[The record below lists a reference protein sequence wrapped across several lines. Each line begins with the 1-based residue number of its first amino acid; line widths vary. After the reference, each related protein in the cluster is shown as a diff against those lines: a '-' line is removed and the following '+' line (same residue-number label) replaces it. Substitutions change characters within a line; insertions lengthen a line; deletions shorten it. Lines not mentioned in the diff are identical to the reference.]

1 MAEKDKDVLDF
12 EALENTDFLSD
23 IKLDDD
29 LPNSSADEKQ
39 AAGTPAIRS
48 DDELLKA
55 LQDSKDEADDKDIA
69 DSMDFTFDDEHL
81 DEVFQDFA
89 NSGDAMQKA
98 ETEPLAPE
106 TKSATAL
113 SEAAAVAAPAVNE
126 KREEN
131 DIIPDA
137 DSQPNMDGD
146 EYSYGEHDQKQLQN
160 LQWYSGALEDDV
172 YEISPEN
179 MPDVV
184 DSDRKIRILQV
195 NVDSGYGWNVFFS
208 NGVFMNLRDLAEYQ
222 ERHGYIPYDSG
233 KIIYGS
239 KTTAFEKIEKII
251 VYENPKYFE
260 YKIR

>member
-29 LPNSSADEKQ
+29 LPNSSAGEKQ
-39 AAGTPAIRS
+39 AAGAPAIRS

-55 LQDSKDEADDKDIA
+55 LRDSKGEAEDKTMA

-89 NSGDAMQKA
+89 NSDDVIQKS
-98 ETEPLAPE
+98 ETAPRASE

-113 SEAAAVAAPAVNE
+113 SEAVAAPAVHE

-160 LQWYSGALEDDV
+160 LQWYSGTLEDDV

-222 ERHGYIPYDSG
+222 ERHGYIPHGSG